1 MKLDMK
7 IVTWFDLRVLW
18 GPFSWVGFWKDE
30 KKGKKRGGEWDLLGC
45 LVGWIYGRKIGGLG
59 VFSLDPPKYS
69 LQIGKKTWMPT
80 KDQFCPS
87 SLCMCVEQ
95 LELCFLFSFFLFSF
109 FFNIL
114 RLIKQLLFLKKS
126 FLINGKGSWW
136 LSLLH
141 FFLRHL

>member
-1 MKLDMK
+1 M
-7 IVTWFDLRVLW
+7 
-18 GPFSWVGFWKDE
+18 
-30 KKGKKRGGEWDLLGC
+30 GC

-95 LELCFLFSFFLFSF
+95 LELCFPFSFFLFSF
-109 FFNIL
+109 FFQHFTFN
-114 RLIKQLLFLKKS
+114 QTVTFFLKIFFNQREG
-126 FLINGKGSWW
+126 FLVAFTSTFFFKAPLIVIYIYISTVSTIYYFYSTPEKQGDK
-136 LSLLH
+136 LL
-141 FFLRHL
+141 